1 MKIVYCVDS
10 IKYLGGIQRVTIVK
24 ANALANIPTND
35 VYIVV
40 ADNKSGVMLSPL
52 SDKVHL
58 VDLNVNYYEDDWK
71 SKFYVI
77 KGIIIKRKEH
87 KKKLKAF
94 LNQLQP
100 DVVISVGQSEKNFL
114 PLIKGPWLKIREFHF
129 ERNYRLDLAQ
139 SFLRRVVAVLG
150 NICDSFFLK
159 KYDKI
164 VSLTREDVEKNW
176 KGFDNVAVVPNPIT
190 VNVSQVAELKQK
202 RVVALGRL
210 SPQKNFASLIR
221 AFKLVVAVHPDWEL
235 IIYGDGSQKGMLL
248 KLIEDLG
255 LKNNVKL
262 PGYTGNVTQA
272 LLDSSIFALS
282 SVCEGFALVTLEAMA
297 CGVPVVSYAC
307 PCGPRDLI
315 REGVDGFLVPVNNE
329 KLMAER
335 LIFLI
340 ENENARIKAG
350 HSAKIR
356 SLDFSLDNVTKIW
369 MELFNTLLQ
378 SKKTLN

>member
-24 ANALANIPTND
+24 ANALASIPSND

-40 ADNKSGVMLSPL
+40 ADNKGGVMLSPL

-58 VDLNVNYYEDDWK
+58 VDLNVNYYADDWK
-71 SKFYVI
+71 SKFNTI
-77 KGIIIKRKEH
+77 KGIIIKRIEH

-100 DVVISVGQSEKNFL
+100 DVVISVGLSEKNFL

-139 SFLRRVVAVLG
+139 SFFQRVVAVLG

-248 KLIEDLG
+248 KLVEDLG

-282 SVCEGFALVTLEAMA
+282 SVFEGFSLVILEAMA

-356 SLDFSLDNVTKIW
+356 SLDFSLDNVTRIW

>member
-1 MKIVYCVDS
+1 MKIVYCVNS

-24 ANALANIPTND
+24 ANALASIPSND

-40 ADNKSGVMLSPL
+40 ADNKGGVMLSPL

-77 KGIIIKRKEH
+77 KGIIIKRIEH

-100 DVVISVGQSEKNFL
+100 DVVISVGLSEKNFL

-139 SFLRRVVAVLG
+139 SFFQRVVAVLG
-150 NICDSFFLK
+150 NLCDSFFLK
-159 KYDKI
+159 KYDII
-164 VSLTREDVEKNW
+164 VSLTKEDVEKNW
-176 KGFDNVAVVPNPIT
+176 KGFDNIAVVPNPIT

-248 KLIEDLG
+248 KLVEDLG

-262 PGYTGNVTQA
+262 PGYTGNITQA

-282 SVCEGFALVTLEAMA
+282 SVFEGFPLVILEAMA

-335 LIFLI
+335 LNFLI

-350 HSAKIR
+350 RSAKIR
-356 SLDFSLDNVTKIW
+356 SMDFSLDNVTRIW
-369 MELFNTLLQ
+369 MDLFNTLLQ

>member
-1 MKIVYCVDS
+1 MKIVYCVNS

-24 ANALANIPTND
+24 ANALASIPSND

-40 ADNKSGVMLSPL
+40 ADNKGGVMLSPL

-58 VDLNVNYYEDDWK
+58 VDFNVNYYEDDWK

-77 KGIIIKRKEH
+77 KGIIIKRIEH

-100 DVVISVGQSEKNFL
+100 DVVISVGLSEKNFL

-139 SFLRRVVAVLG
+139 SFFQRVVAVLG
-150 NICDSFFLK
+150 NLCDSFFLK

-164 VSLTREDVEKNW
+164 VSLTKEDVEKNW
-176 KGFDNVAVVPNPIT
+176 KGFDNIAVVPNPIT

-248 KLIEDLG
+248 KLVEDLG

-262 PGYTGNVTQA
+262 PGYTGNITQA

-282 SVCEGFALVTLEAMA
+282 SVFEGFPLVILEAMA

-335 LIFLI
+335 LNFLI

-350 HSAKIR
+350 RSAKIR
-356 SLDFSLDNVTKIW
+356 SMDFSLDNVTRIW
-369 MELFNTLLQ
+369 MDLFNTLLQ

>member
-1 MKIVYCVDS
+1 MKIVYCVNS

-24 ANALANIPTND
+24 ANALASIPSND

-40 ADNKSGVMLSPL
+40 ADNKGGVMLSPL

-77 KGIIIKRKEH
+77 KGIIIKRIEH

-100 DVVISVGQSEKNFL
+100 DVVISVGLSEKNFL

-139 SFLRRVVAVLG
+139 SFFQRVVAVLG
-150 NICDSFFLK
+150 NLCDSFFLK

-164 VSLTREDVEKNW
+164 VSLTKEDVEKNW
-176 KGFDNVAVVPNPIT
+176 KGFDNIAVVPNPIT

-235 IIYGDGSQKGMLL
+235 IIYGDGSQK
-248 KLIEDLG
+248 
-255 LKNNVKL
+255 
-262 PGYTGNVTQA
+262 
-272 LLDSSIFALS
+272 
-282 SVCEGFALVTLEAMA
+282 
-297 CGVPVVSYAC
+297 
-307 PCGPRDLI
+307 
-315 REGVDGFLVPVNNE
+315 
-329 KLMAER
+329 
-335 LIFLI
+335 
-340 ENENARIKAG
+340 
-350 HSAKIR
+350 
-356 SLDFSLDNVTKIW
+356 
-369 MELFNTLLQ
+369 
-378 SKKTLN
+378 

>member
-1 MKIVYCVDS
+1 MKIVYCVNS

-24 ANALANIPTND
+24 ANALASIPSND

-40 ADNKSGVMLSPL
+40 ADNKGGVMLSPL

-77 KGIIIKRKEH
+77 KGIIIKRIEH

-100 DVVISVGQSEKNFL
+100 DVVISVGLSEKNFL

-139 SFLRRVVAVLG
+139 SFFQRVVAVLG
-150 NICDSFFLK
+150 NLCDSFFLK

-164 VSLTREDVEKNW
+164 VSLTKEDVEKNW
-176 KGFDNVAVVPNPIT
+176 KGFDNIAVVPNPIT

-248 KLIEDLG
+248 KLVEDLG

-262 PGYTGNVTQA
+262 PGYTGNITQA

-282 SVCEGFALVTLEAMA
+282 SVFEGFSLVILEAMA

-335 LIFLI
+335 LNFLI

-350 HSAKIR
+350 RSAKIR
-356 SLDFSLDNVTKIW
+356 SMDFSLDNVTRIW
-369 MELFNTLLQ
+369 MDLFNTLLQ

>member
-24 ANALANIPTND
+24 ANALASIPSND

-87 KKKLKAF
+87 KKKLKTF
-94 LNQLQP
+94 LNHLQP
-100 DVVISVGQSEKNFL
+100 DVVISVGLSEKNFL
-114 PLIKGPWLKIREFHF
+114 PLIKGPWLKIREFHI

-139 SFLRRVVAVLG
+139 SFFQRVVAVLG
-150 NICDSFFLK
+150 NICDNFFLK
-159 KYDKI
+159 KYDRI
-164 VSLTREDVEKNW
+164 VSLTKEDVEKNW
-176 KGFDNVAVVPNPIT
+176 KGCNNVVVVPNPIT
-190 VNVSQVAELKQK
+190 VKTSHVAELKQK
-202 RVVALGRL
+202 QVVALGRL
-210 SPQKNFASLIR
+210 NPQKNFASLIR
-221 AFKLVVAVHPDWEL
+221 SFKIVANTHPDWVL
-235 IIYGDGSQKGMLL
+235 VIYGDGDQKEMLL
-248 KLIEDLG
+248 NLIEDLG

-272 LLDSSIFALS
+272 LLDSSIFAVS
-282 SVCEGFALVTLEAMA
+282 SVFEGFSLAILEAMA

-329 KLMAER
+329 NLMADR
-335 LIFLI
+335 LNYFI
-340 ENENARIKAG
+340 ENENARIEAG
-350 HSAKIR
+350 RNAKIH

-369 MELFNTLLQ
+369 MDLFISSLK
-378 SKKTLN
+378 SKKS

>member
-24 ANALANIPTND
+24 ANALASIPSND

-40 ADNKSGVMLSPL
+40 ADNKGGVMLSPL

-58 VDLNVNYYEDDWK
+58 VDLNVNYYADDWK
-71 SKFYVI
+71 SKFNTI
-77 KGIIIKRKEH
+77 KGIIIKRIEH

-94 LNQLQP
+94 LNQLQT
-100 DVVISVGQSEKNFL
+100 DVVISVGLSEKNFL

-139 SFLRRVVAVLG
+139 SFFQRVVAVLG

-210 SPQKNFASLIR
+210 SPEKNFASLIR

-248 KLIEDLG
+248 KLVEDLG

-282 SVCEGFALVTLEAMA
+282 SVFEGFSLVILEAMA

-356 SLDFSLDNVTKIW
+356 SLDFSLDNVTRIW

>member
-24 ANALANIPTND
+24 ANALASIPSND

-40 ADNKSGVMLSPL
+40 ADNKGGVMLSPL

-58 VDLNVNYYEDDWK
+58 VDLNVNYYADDWK
-71 SKFYVI
+71 SKFNTI
-77 KGIIIKRKEH
+77 KGIIIKRIEH

-100 DVVISVGQSEKNFL
+100 DVVISVGLSEKNFL

-139 SFLRRVVAVLG
+139 SFFQRVVAVLG

-210 SPQKNFASLIR
+210 SPEKNFASLIR

-248 KLIEDLG
+248 KLVEDLG

-282 SVCEGFALVTLEAMA
+282 SVFEGFSLVILEAMA

-356 SLDFSLDNVTKIW
+356 SLDFSLDNVTRIW

>member
-1 MKIVYCVDS
+1 MKIVYCVNS

-24 ANALANIPTND
+24 ANALASIPSND

-40 ADNKSGVMLSPL
+40 ADNKGGVMLSPL

-77 KGIIIKRKEH
+77 KGIIIKRIEH

-100 DVVISVGQSEKNFL
+100 DVVISVGLSEKNFL

-139 SFLRRVVAVLG
+139 SFFQRVVAVLG
-150 NICDSFFLK
+150 NLCDSFFLK

-164 VSLTREDVEKNW
+164 VSLTKEDVEKNW
-176 KGFDNVAVVPNPIT
+176 KGFDNIAVVPNPIT

-248 KLIEDLG
+248 KLVEDLG

-262 PGYTGNVTQA
+262 PGYTGNITQA

-282 SVCEGFALVTLEAMA
+282 SVFEGFPLVILEAMA

-335 LIFLI
+335 LNFLI

-350 HSAKIR
+350 RSAKIR
-356 SLDFSLDNVTKIW
+356 SMDFSLDNVTRIW
-369 MELFNTLLQ
+369 MDLFNTLLQ

>member
-1 MKIVYCVDS
+1 MKIVYCVNS

-58 VDLNVNYYEDDWK
+58 VDLNVNYYADDWK
-71 SKFYVI
+71 SKFNTI
-77 KGIIIKRKEH
+77 KGIIIKRIEH

-100 DVVISVGQSEKNFL
+100 DVVISVGLSEKNFL

-139 SFLRRVVAVLG
+139 SFFQRVVAVLG

-164 VSLTREDVEKNW
+164 VSLTKEDVEKNW

-248 KLIEDLG
+248 KLVEDLG

-262 PGYTGNVTQA
+262 PGYTGNITQA

-282 SVCEGFALVTLEAMA
+282 SVFEGFPLVILEAMA

-335 LIFLI
+335 LNFLI

-350 HSAKIR
+350 RSAKMR
-356 SLDFSLDNVTKIW
+356 SMDFSLDNVTRIW